1 MSEEEGGM
9 HSLCLQLPS
18 VSQSFFW
25 GEKLPTRGTSFLKRE
40 YSVANAHV
48 KKRKNR
54 QIVTENLFCCRGCPQ
69 IHAYWLHIYDFYG
82 NELPAKL
89 KSA

>member
-1 MSEEEGGM
+1 M
-9 HSLCLQLPS
+9 HSLCLQLPW

-25 GEKLPTRGTSFLKRE
+25 GEKVAKRGASYLKRE
-40 YSVANAHV
+40 YSVANAHF

-69 IHAYWLHIYDFYG
+69 IHADWLHIYDFCG
-82 NELPAKL
+82 KESPVKL